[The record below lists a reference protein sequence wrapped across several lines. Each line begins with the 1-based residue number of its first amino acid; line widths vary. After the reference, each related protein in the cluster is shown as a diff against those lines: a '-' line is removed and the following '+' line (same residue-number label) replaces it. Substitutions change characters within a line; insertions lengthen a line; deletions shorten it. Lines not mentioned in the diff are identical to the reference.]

1 MTLVIFPMH
10 FLYKFHTN
18 AKKDVRCHVACAF
31 CPTISHHVAALKRH
45 SLDCP
50 ERKKKRDLPEF
61 ARKVEDMRI
70 QRDAESKKASNKA
83 REALEAHK
91 RPPDL
96 DPLPAKSWKKARL
109 GTHSG
114 IPTDSTANL
123 GSTAN
128 DVNCIINTE
137 PSGSHAHT
145 NDQCAA
151 SQATAI
157 LASALWSDKT
167 NQPFDYPPS
176 TDLDLYNSGA
186 LSDTLGFSKSTV
198 DSSYVNLDL
207 QDTPLP
213 TADSRIG
220 NNMPDNPSRCVYNQF
235 STRQDTTV
243 ATRAESLMS
252 DTMDGLYTNNLSPTT
267 QNSIPATVI
276 SSLYHP
282 SNQHSITPEA
292 ATATRAWSFVDQT
305 IDGSAMYIDGQMSEL
320 RGGTMLQDPP
330 LWQSA

>member
-1 MTLVIFPMH
+1 MKSEPSLF
-10 FLYKFHTN
+10 K
-18 AKKDVRCHVACAF
+18 
-31 CPTISHHVAALKRH
+31 CP
-45 SLDCP
+45 
-50 ERKKKRDLPEF
+50 
-61 ARKVEDMRI
+61 
-70 QRDAESKKASNKA
+70 
-83 REALEAHK
+83 
-91 RPPDL
+91 RPSRT
-96 DPLPAKSWKKARL
+96 LPAKSWKKARL

-128 DVNCIINTE
+128 DHRKPLLYWPAHYGATRQINRSTTRRL
-137 PSGSHAHT
+137 PILISTIPAHFQT
-145 NDQCAA
+145 
-151 SQATAI
+151 
-157 LASALWSDKT
+157 
-167 NQPFDYPPS
+167 P
-176 TDLDLYNSGA
+176 
-186 LSDTLGFSKSTV
+186 LGFSKSTV

-243 ATRAESLMS
+243 ATRASSLMS

-292 ATATRAWSFVDQT
+292 ATATRASSFVNQT

-330 LWQSA
+330 LWFVPDFLCLHPLRNRSLLS